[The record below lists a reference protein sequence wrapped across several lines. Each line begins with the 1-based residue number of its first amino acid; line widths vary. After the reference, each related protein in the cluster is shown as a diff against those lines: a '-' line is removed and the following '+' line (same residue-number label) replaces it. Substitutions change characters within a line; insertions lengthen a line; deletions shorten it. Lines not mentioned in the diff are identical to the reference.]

1 MRRLSVR
8 QKNYLAKVQDNS
20 SDAVMSYDDLDQGAQ
35 ELVDSM
41 NMYENLESDVTR
53 FLHDRAMEKG
63 RINYV
68 QNRL

>member
-53 FLHDRAMEKG
+53 FLHDRAME
-63 RINYV
+63 RRFSNV
-68 QNRL
+68 QDRL